1 MSHPPSGPEN
11 TSYMPSLDGVRG
23 LACLLVLI
31 AHISYIRA
39 DGTLGAAHGMNA
51 TLGALGV
58 EIFFV
63 LSGFLM
69 GALYMRQSFSFEN
82 AGKYAIARFARIAPC
97 YYLAI
102 TLAIGLSQLIPNFQY
117 AMTPEMMARSYA
129 FTSSQNVFWTMTVE
143 VQFYLFFLL
152 LWAAYDR
159 FYQGKSKLM
168 VFVFLLCVLMMVVR
182 DAGQITMLTTM
193 LHIFLMGVIAGV
205 AVQHARIRKITGH
218 PLFQIGAV
226 AAFIVY
232 VAPITNPLTV
242 YNDMIVSALAAVMVM
257 ALSHSTFVSK
267 VFETHTMRAI
277 GAASFSIYLLHDLIL
292 HAFKD
297 WGLLAQE
304 DYLVSLFCYSMV
316 AICIPMF
323 FYYAVERFI
332 NRFIRVQANGVFDR
346 VRMGAATTEPHF
358 AQSALR

>member
-1 MSHPPSGPEN
+1 MSHPPSASEIKN
-11 TSYMPSLDGVRG
+11 YMPSLDGIRG

-51 TLGALGV
+51 VVGALGV

-69 GALYMRQSFSFEN
+69 GALYMRQTFSFEN
-82 AGKYAIARFARIAPC
+82 AGKYVIARFSRIAPC

-102 TLAIGLSQLIPNFQY
+102 TLAIFLAQIIPNFQY

-129 FTSSQNVFWTMTVE
+129 FTSSQNVFWTITVE

-159 FYQGKSKLM
+159 FYQGRSKLM
-168 VFVFLLCVLMMVVR
+168 VFSFLICIFMMATR
-182 DAGQITMLTTM
+182 EATQITMLTNM

-205 AVQHARIRKITGH
+205 AVQNALAKKITRN
-218 PLFQIGAV
+218 PVFQIGAV
-226 AAFIVY
+226 AAFIYY
-232 VAPITNPLTV
+232 VAPIENPLVV
-242 YNDMIVSALAAVMVM
+242 YNDMLVAGLAAIMVM

-267 VFETHTMRAI
+267 IFETHTMRAI
-277 GAASFSIYLLHDLIL
+277 GAASFSIYLFHDLIL

-304 DYLVSLFCYSMV
+304 DYLLNLFSYSMV
-316 AICIPMF
+316 AICIPML

-332 NRFIRVQANGVFDR
+332 NRFTRLQANAVFDR
-346 VRMGAATTEPHF
+346 VRMGPSRTQPHF
-358 AQSALR
+358 ISGAAR